1 MSRGLQGPRA
11 QLNELKWHHDA
22 LDEAVVHYV
31 HRGAPGDRAVIEGA
45 DILELGRSFIT
56 LRTPEGEGQIP
67 YHRVFRIDRGQET
80 IWERS
85 QMHEDQGDELEEGTG
100 TRADRA

>member
-1 MSRGLQGPRA
+1 MSRGLSGPRA

-22 LDEAVVHYV
+22 LEKAVVHYV
-31 HRGAPGDRAVIEGA
+31 HRGAPGDRAAIDGE
-45 DILELGRSFIT
+45 DIVDLGRSFIT
-56 LRTPEGEGQIP
+56 IQTPDGQGQIP

-85 QMHEDQGDELEEGTG
+85 QMHEEQDDDLEGQTG

>member
-1 MSRGLQGPRA
+1 MSRGLSGPRA

-22 LDEAVVHYV
+22 LAEAIVHYV
-31 HRGAPGDRAVIEGA
+31 HRGAPGDRAAIDGE
-45 DILELGRSFIT
+45 DIVDLGRSFIT
-56 LRTPEGEGQIP
+56 IRTPDGQGKIP

-85 QMHEDQGDELEEGTG
+85 QMHEEQGDDLEGQTG